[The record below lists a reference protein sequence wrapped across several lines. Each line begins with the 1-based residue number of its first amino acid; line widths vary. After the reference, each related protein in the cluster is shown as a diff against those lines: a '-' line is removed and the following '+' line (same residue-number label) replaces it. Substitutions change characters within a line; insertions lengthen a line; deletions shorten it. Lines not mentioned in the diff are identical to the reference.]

1 MIGVPMLPTAV
12 VCSPSAARI
21 EASIRTV
28 VVLPLVPVTPSQA
41 AAGCPEGASR
51 SRQAI
56 STSPTT
62 STPAA
67 AAAANSGL
75 SGFQPGEVTTRS
87 VPAGRVA
94 PSPRR
99 TVIPSA
105 SSSRAAACCFSLSP
119 PSTTVTW
126 APRPASARAALMPLT
141 PRPATVMC

>member
-1 MIGVPMLPTAV
+1 MIGVPMLPTARV
-12 VCSPSAARI
+12 RSPSAARI

-28 VVLPLVPVTPSQA
+28 VVLPLVPVIPSQA
-41 AAGCPEGASR
+41 AAPGPR

-87 VPAGRVA
+87 VPSGRVS

-105 SSSRAAACCFSLSP
+105 VSSRAAARCLSPSP

-141 PRPATVMC
+141 PRPATVRC